1 MSERRVT
8 KYSLPVDGFCEST
21 NEVFEFQG
29 CVFHGCGKCNTNR
42 NSNGN
47 LKELNCFGKNIQEL
61 QKSTQEKIEKL
72 EEEGFTVYQIY
83 ECEWKKMLKQPHI
96 AAFVKNIKSVQPK
109 KQLNFEKILRGVQ
122 NDQLYGFLF
131 VDIHT
136 PEHLKEKYSDFPMII
151 KNVMVSRDDLSP
163 YMKEVAEENDYL
175 KKPRKTL
182 ISSYFGTNHFV
193 SSNMLKFYL
202 EMGLVVTRIY
212 EFIEFYPEA
221 CFKELAEEIVET
233 RRKGDRDPDL
243 QVVALTKKLIG
254 MSKFFILELVYSSRL
269 IFLLNESVTIFI

>member
-1 MSERRVT
+1 
-8 KYSLPVDGFCEST
+8 
-21 NEVFEFQG
+21 
-29 CVFHGCGKCNTNR
+29 
-42 NSNGN
+42 
-47 LKELNCFGKNIQEL
+47 
-61 QKSTQEKIEKL
+61 
-72 EEEGFTVYQIY
+72 
-83 ECEWKKMLKQPHI
+83 
-96 AAFVKNIKSVQPK
+96 
-109 KQLNFEKILRGVQ
+109 
-122 NDQLYGFLF
+122 
-131 VDIHT
+131 
-136 PEHLKEKYSDFPMII
+136 
-151 KNVMVSRDDLSP
+151 
-163 YMKEVAEENDYL
+163 MKEVAEENDYL

-202 EMGLVVTRIY
+202 EMGLVVTQIY

-269 IFLLNESVTIFI
+269 TIFCSTSQFLYNFINKLICCRQFALFFIFAEQIFPPFHYLRPQRKYQQSN

>member
-1 MSERRVT
+1 
-8 KYSLPVDGFCEST
+8 
-21 NEVFEFQG
+21 
-29 CVFHGCGKCNTNR
+29 
-42 NSNGN
+42 
-47 LKELNCFGKNIQEL
+47 
-61 QKSTQEKIEKL
+61 
-72 EEEGFTVYQIY
+72 
-83 ECEWKKMLKQPHI
+83 MLKQPHT
-96 AAFVKNIKSVQPK
+96 AVFVKNIKSVQPK
-109 KQLNFEKILRGVQ
+109 KQLNFEIILREVQ

-136 PEHLKEKYSDFPMII
+136 PEHLKEKYSDFPIII

-202 EMGLVVTRIY
+202 EMGMVVTRIY
-212 EFIEFYPEA
+212 EFIEFYLEA
-221 CFKELAEEIVET
+221 CFKEILET

-254 MSKFFILELVYSSRL
+254 MSKFLFLNLFIPVA
-269 IFLLNESVTIFI
+269 

>member
-1 MSERRVT
+1 M
-8 KYSLPVDGFCEST
+8 
-21 NEVFEFQG
+21 
-29 CVFHGCGKCNTNR
+29 
-42 NSNGN
+42 
-47 LKELNCFGKNIQEL
+47 
-61 QKSTQEKIEKL
+61 QKSTQEKIEKNV
-72 EEEGFTVYQIY
+72 ETTPYSGF
-83 ECEWKKMLKQPHI
+83 CKKY
-96 AAFVKNIKSVQPK
+96 KSVQPK

-122 NDQLYGFLF
+122 NDQLYGILF

-163 YMKEVAEENDYL
+163 YMKEVAEKNDYL

-221 CFKELAEEIVET
+221 YFKELAEEIVET

-254 MSKFFILELVYSSRL
+254 ISKFLFLNLFIAVA
-269 IFLLNESVTIFI
+269 